1 MRIFQRWGWR
11 IIWLRT
17 SWTRFL
23 DTSRILLKSLSS
35 IMLFCLVRV
44 CVRAS
49 LRLLRVVT
57 TTILW
62 AGAVLFLHQNFMNS
76 LVLSL
81 VSSIS
86 CGLVSLLKHA
96 SHDVVICTFDSQIII
111 WPLTITTYSCHNLLQ
126 AHWLLVTI
134 PRWTCRSITDNLLHL
149 EDMRRLLETTSGLMI
164 WILPWK

>member
-1 MRIFQRWGWR
+1 MWIFQRWGWR

-23 DTSRILLKSLSS
+23 DTSRIFLKSLSS
-35 IMLFCLVRV
+35 IMLFCLMRV
-44 CVRAS
+44 CVRAG
-49 LRLLRVVT
+49 LRLLGVVT
-57 TTILW
+57 TAILW

-81 VSSIS
+81 VCSIS
-86 CGLVSLLKHA
+86 CGLVSLLEHA

-126 AHWLLVTI
+126 AHRLLITI
-134 PRWTCRSITDNLLHL
+134 PRWTCRSITHYLFHL
-149 EDMRRLLETTSGLMI
+149 KDMRRLLEATGGLLI

>member
-23 DTSRILLKSLSS
+23 DTSRIFLKSLSS
-35 IMLFCLVRV
+35 IMLFCLMRV
-44 CVRAS
+44 CVRTS

-57 TTILW
+57 TTILGTC
-62 AGAVLFLHQNFMNS
+62 AILFLHQNFMNS

-81 VSSIS
+81 VCTIS
-86 CGLVSLLKHA
+86 CGLVSLLEHA

-111 WPLTITTYSCHNLLQ
+111 WPLTITTYSCNNLLQ
-126 AHWLLVTI
+126 AHWLLLTI
-134 PRWTCRSITDNLLHL
+134 PWWACRSITHNLFHL

>member
-11 IIWLRT
+11 IIRLRT

-23 DTSRILLKSLSS
+23 DTSRIFLKSLSS
-35 IMLFCLVRV
+35 IMLFCLMRV

-49 LRLLRVVT
+49 LRLLGVVP

-81 VSSIS
+81 VGSVSR
-86 CGLVSLLKHA
+86 GLVLLLEHV

-126 AHWLLVTI
+126 AHWLFTI
-134 PRWTCRSITDNLLHL
+134 PWWTCRSITHNLLHL
-149 EDMRRLLETTSGLMI
+149 EDMSRLLETTSGLMI